1 MSCALPRRSSHRA
14 PLSHPG
20 SGREEGLL
28 RREAKPQPLHV
39 HATLRLQSVAYKT
52 RVYGEGN
59 GMLNY
64 IARRILNMLVL
75 LVVVSFVGF
84 WIIQLP
90 PGSILDVQIER
101 LRAQGGTL
109 PDEMIQN
116 MRERYGVDDPF
127 IVQYG
132 KWISR
137 SLQGDFGTS
146 FETDQKV
153 GDRIYNRLGISL
165 GLSLTA
171 LLFTWLVSIPIGVY
185 SATHR
190 YTWPDYIITFVQFLG
205 LSIPGFLLALILL
218 IAGSR
223 LWNQPIGGLFSQQ
236 YADAP
241 WSWDKFVDFIQ
252 HIWIAVVVL
261 AFGATAGLTRV
272 MRANLLDVL
281 NAQYIQTARA
291 KGLQEAIVI
300 WKHAVRNAIHPLVMS
315 LGTVLPA
322 LIVGETLIAIILSM
336 PTVGPMYLD
345 ALRAQDMYLAGTIL
359 VMLSAL
365 LLLGNLLADLLL
377 AWVDPRVRLE

>member
-1 MSCALPRRSSHRA
+1 
-14 PLSHPG
+14 
-20 SGREEGLL
+20 
-28 RREAKPQPLHV
+28 
-39 HATLRLQSVAYKT
+39 
-52 RVYGEGN
+52 
-59 GMLNY
+59 MLNY
-64 IARRILNMLVL
+64 IARRVINMLVL

-90 PGSILDVQIER
+90 PGSILDVQLQR
-101 LRAQGGTL
+101 LRAQGGNL
-109 PDEMIQN
+109 PQEMIQA
-116 MRERYGVDDPF
+116 MRARYGVDDPF
-127 IVQYG
+127 LVQYW

-137 SLQGDFGTS
+137 SFQGDFGTS
-146 FETDQKV
+146 FQSDQSV
-153 GDRIYNRLGISL
+153 AERIYNRIGISI

-218 IAGSR
+218 IMASR
-223 LWNQPIGGLFSQQ
+223 LWNQPIGGLFSPE
-236 YADAP
+236 YASAP
-241 WSWDKFVDFIQ
+241 WSWAKFVDFVQ
-252 HIWIAVVVL
+252 HVWIAVVVL
-261 AFGATAGLTRV
+261 AVGATAGLTRV

-281 NAQYIQTARA
+281 NMQYIQTARA
-291 KGLQEAIVI
+291 KGLKESGVI

-315 LGTVLPA
+315 LGTLLPT
-322 LIVGETLIAIILSM
+322 LVVGETLIAIILSM

-345 ALRAQDMYLAGTIL
+345 ALRSQDMYLAGTIL

>member
-1 MSCALPRRSSHRA
+1 
-14 PLSHPG
+14 
-20 SGREEGLL
+20 
-28 RREAKPQPLHV
+28 
-39 HATLRLQSVAYKT
+39 
-52 RVYGEGN
+52 
-59 GMLNY
+59 MLNY
-64 IARRILNMLVL
+64 IARRVVNMIVL

-90 PGSILDVQIER
+90 PGSILDVRIAQLRQQGGNIPESMIQA
-101 LRAQGGTL
+101 LRA
-109 PDEMIQN
+109 
-116 MRERYGVDDPF
+116 RYGVDDPF
-127 IVQYG
+127 LVQYW

-137 SLQGDFGTS
+137 SFQGDFGTS
-146 FETDQKV
+146 FETDQSV
-153 GDRIYNRLGISL
+153 AERIYNRLGISI

-190 YTWPDYIITFVQFLG
+190 YTWPDYLVTFVQFLG

-218 IAGSR
+218 IVASR
-223 LWNQPIGGLFSQQ
+223 LWDQPIGGLFSQQ

-241 WSWDKFVDFIQ
+241 WSWPKVVDFIQ
-252 HIWIAVVVL
+252 HVWIAVVVL

-291 KGLQEAIVI
+291 KGLQEAVVI

-315 LGTVLPA
+315 LGTLLPA
-322 LIVGETLIAIILSM
+322 LVVGETLIAIILSM
-336 PTVGPMYLD
+336 PTIGPLYLD
-345 ALRAQDMYLAGTIL
+345 ALRSQDMYLAGTIL

-365 LLLGNLLADLLL
+365 LLLGNLFADLLL